1 METHVLLGA
10 EHVLSGASRFRD
22 AVTDFMRAIETLQ
35 LEHLRHEEQMRQIV
49 EDFSKAVTRMNP
61 YLGMPR

>member
-10 EHVLSGASRFRD
+10 EHVLRGAGTFRD
-22 AVTDFMRAIETLQ
+22 AVTGFTRAVETLQ

-49 EDFSKAVTRMNP
+49 AAFAEAVGHMR
-61 YLGMPR
+61 